1 MREGRDSP
9 TYVQLETHRE
19 ICLYTN
25 STTPSFSLF
34 QSKSSSTAKQ
44 ERLNTS
50 TYAGRSCMVLPRT
63 APVYDSTTARIR
75 RPSQSQPRRT
85 QLSNASVR
93 RPDVGNNYLPG
104 RDVPRANLPA
114 GGTYPPFCEGLQT
127 AWFAAGLQQIFFP
140 HNGVDFPT
148 SRPSGRQIQRRR
160 LPG

>member
-104 RDVPRANLPA
+104 RDVPRANF
-114 GGTYPPFCEGLQT
+114 PP
-127 AWFAAGLQQIFFP
+127 
-140 HNGVDFPT
+140 
-148 SRPSGRQIQRRR
+148 QRRR
-160 LPG
+160 LPHVAALRPADTTTSTSWVTTLSQRAKVIIRVVQNFATC